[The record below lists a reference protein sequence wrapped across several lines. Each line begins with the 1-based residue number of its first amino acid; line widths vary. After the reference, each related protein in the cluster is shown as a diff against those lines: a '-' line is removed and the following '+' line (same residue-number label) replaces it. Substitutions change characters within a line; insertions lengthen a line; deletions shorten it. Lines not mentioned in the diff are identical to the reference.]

1 MNFYVCG
8 VSRMQKAFPSIHIFH
23 RSRYWPILALVVWG
37 CCGCA
42 LTTPTHSKA
51 LIEKKITA
59 REVNTS
65 NEAQGTQHAKA
76 EDHSADDNQEIQLM
90 SHASVSSPAQPQQSA
105 NSPVALL
112 LPELDSATVQHAAAV
127 PKTPQFQQTQ
137 ALAPYTPLPAPP
149 AEIPPV
155 PASPV
160 AEAEDPLSPQL
171 IPRDFTPWWT
181 EIVSMQ
187 FRPDAPQSHV
197 DVNTLIQETLACSS
211 QVRIINDD
219 PIIAETAITQAM
231 AEFDPKL
238 FIESKF
244 NRISVPSSSTLDTGT
259 SFSRLRENNW
269 NTNFGIRRKNM
280 QGGELELSQQFGM
293 NTSNSI
299 FFVPPNQGDSRLTL
313 SFNQPLLN
321 GRGEA
326 YNESLI
332 VLAELNTDIAS
343 DRTQAALQDHLL
355 NVTEAYWELYL
366 NRVLYLQ
373 KQKHLQAGLQI
384 LTYLEKRYNID
395 SLQSQIA
402 RARAAVARRRSELIR
417 AEASVRNSETRLR
430 SLVNSP
436 QMISR
441 PNLELISMQQPVDV
455 KIPVT
460 VEDAVAT
467 ALEYRSEVDI
477 ASREIQAARVRLG
490 VACNDLLPKLDLVLE
505 TYLSGLKD
513 QFDIS
518 QAWIDQ
524 FSVGEPSYTAG
535 IMFEI
540 PLYRQQARSRHLQR
554 TVELRRLLSKFQLT
568 VDNLRAEVETA
579 VRYVKTAN
587 RNLQSQY
594 QSMVAANADVEFLQ
608 RRWEMLP
615 GLDRSSSF
623 LLEDLIDAQDRR
635 AEAEHAFVTAQVD
648 HVMSLTKLNR
658 ATGTILHQEPVNQ
671 PISTED
677 MPAELDLSIHDENP
691 TTSLPAIPTKKE
703 GSGL

>member
-1 MNFYVCG
+1 MQVIPGNF
-8 VSRMQKAFPSIHIFH
+8 S
-23 RSRYWPILALVVWG
+23 
-37 CCGCA
+37 
-42 LTTPTHSKA
+42 
-51 LIEKKITA
+51 
-59 REVNTS
+59 
-65 NEAQGTQHAKA
+65 
-76 EDHSADDNQEIQLM
+76 
-90 SHASVSSPAQPQQSA
+90 
-105 NSPVALL
+105 
-112 LPELDSATVQHAAAV
+112 
-127 PKTPQFQQTQ
+127 
-137 ALAPYTPLPAPP
+137 
-149 AEIPPV
+149 
-155 PASPV
+155 
-160 AEAEDPLSPQL
+160 
-171 IPRDFTPWWT
+171 PWWT
-181 EIVSMQ
+181 NIVSLQ
-187 FRPDAPQSHV
+187 FRPDAPQSQV
-197 DVNTLIQETLACSS
+197 DVNTLIQETLQNSS

-231 AEFDPKL
+231 AEFDPKV

-244 NRISVPSSSTLDTGT
+244 NRISVPASSTLDTGT

-269 NTNFGIRRKNM
+269 NTNFGIRRKNT

-299 FFVPPNQGDSRLTL
+299 FFVPPNQGDARLTL

-332 VLAELNTDIAS
+332 VLAELNTDIAT

-366 NRVLYLQ
+366 NRVLFLQ
-373 KQKHLQAGLQI
+373 KQKHLQDGLQI

-436 QMISR
+436 QMLSR
-441 PNLELISMQQPVDV
+441 PNLELISVQQPVDV
-455 KIPVT
+455 NISVT

-477 ASREIQAARVRLG
+477 ASREIEAARVRLG

-505 TYLSGLKD
+505 TYLSGLKG
-513 QFDIS
+513 QFDLS
-518 QAWIDQ
+518 NAWLNQ
-524 FSVGEPSYTAG
+524 FTVGEPSYTAG
-535 IMFEI
+535 IMFEV

-554 TVELRRLLSKFQLT
+554 TVELRRLLSKFELT

-594 QSMVAANADVEFLQ
+594 QAMVAANADVEFLQ

-648 HVMSLTKLNR
+648 HVLSLTKLNR
-658 ATGTILHQEPVNQ
+658 ATGTILRQEAASLPVN
-671 PISTED
+671 TETTPD
-677 MPAELDLSIHDENP
+677 NPGLSLNQNLQTVPSPATQSEQKRP
-691 TTSLPAIPTKKE
+691 
-703 GSGL
+703 GL

>member
-1 MNFYVCG
+1 MRYDQAATLLSDVTGETRF
-8 VSRMQKAFPSIHIFH
+8 
-23 RSRYWPILALVVWG
+23 RS
-37 CCGCA
+37 
-42 LTTPTHSKA
+42 
-51 LIEKKITA
+51 
-59 REVNTS
+59 
-65 NEAQGTQHAKA
+65 
-76 EDHSADDNQEIQLM
+76 
-90 SHASVSSPAQPQQSA
+90 QQSA
-105 NSPVALL
+105 NTPVELL
-112 LPELDSATVQHAAAV
+112 PPELDTSPIQQVAYTTVSPHY
-127 PKTPQFQQTQ
+127 QQAQ
-137 ALAPYTPLPAPP
+137 AIVPYTPLPPP
-149 AEIPPV
+149 PLETPSPLPDAVAGEPQDAQVIPV
-155 PASPV
+155 NFS
-160 AEAEDPLSPQL
+160 
-171 IPRDFTPWWT
+171 PWWSN
-181 EIVSMQ
+181 IVTTQ
-187 FRPDAPQSHV
+187 FRPGAPQSLV
-197 DVNTLIQETLACSS
+197 DVNMLIQETLENSS

-244 NRISVPSSSTLDTGT
+244 NRISIPSSSTLDTGT
-259 SFSRLRENNW
+259 NFSRLRENDW
-269 NTNFGIRRKNM
+269 NSNFGVRRKNL
-280 QGGELELSQQFGM
+280 QGGEIELSQQFGM

-299 FFVPPNQGDSRLTL
+299 FFVPPNQGDARLTL

-366 NRVLYLQ
+366 NRVLFLQ
-373 KQKHLQAGLQI
+373 KQKHLQDGLQI

-430 SLVNSP
+430 ALVNSP
-436 QMISR
+436 QMDSR

-455 KIPVT
+455 NIPVT
-460 VEDAVAT
+460 IEDAVAT
-467 ALEYRSEVDI
+467 ALECRSEVDI

-505 TYLSGLKD
+505 TYLSGLKGD
-513 QFDIS
+513 FDVS
-518 QAWIDQ
+518 RAWVDQ

-535 IMFEI
+535 IVFEV

-554 TVELRRLLSKFQLT
+554 TVELRRLISKFEFT

-594 QSMVAANADVEFLQ
+594 QSLIAANADVEFLQ

-635 AEAEHAFVTAQVD
+635 AETEHAFATAQVD

-658 ATGTILHQEPVNQ
+658 ATGTILRQEQLNLPSDLDPMPEEPVLSRASDQ
-671 PISTED
+671 TIPLP
-677 MPAELDLSIHDENP
+677 PAVQNSQQGAN
-691 TTSLPAIPTKKE
+691 
-703 GSGL
+703 